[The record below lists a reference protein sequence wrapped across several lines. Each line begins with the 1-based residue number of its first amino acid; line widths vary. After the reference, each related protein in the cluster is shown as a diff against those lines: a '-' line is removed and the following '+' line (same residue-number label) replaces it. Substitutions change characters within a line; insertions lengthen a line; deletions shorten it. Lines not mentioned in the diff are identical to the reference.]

1 MIPEDGELYF
11 GRTHRPEGFTGAAIA
26 QFDGSA
32 EPVVRELIQN
42 SLDAADHAEVPIAEV
57 NFIISEATRD
67 ELPGWSKYIAVFQ
80 EARRQR
86 RSQPSPK
93 RSQDE
98 RMVVERIESS
108 SRPATIPL
116 LLCIDNGHGLSG
128 ERMDALL
135 TPGNTSKGER
145 GAGSF
150 GLGHHA
156 AFGASDLRYVL
167 YGAKFFN
174 KDESISE
181 IASGHAILAS
191 YRDKENVLRAAD
203 GYWFK
208 SGRGHLAFNGN
219 YDCYPDTLPRLL
231 WELLAGVE
239 TGTVVCIAGFND
251 FRREEDDPTPMN
263 SICRVAASNFCDAI
277 HSGRLR
283 VGVEDDCAGETLTV
297 GRDNLGEILTRYSQ
311 NKRAAKQG
319 QISGQVAYNAWK
331 TISLGERLASH
342 GNGMIR
348 RLHRWLARPEVG
360 AGFDVTSLW
369 DHGDMSKAHEIVRTG
384 MRLAEFFRRFPDDR
398 AAEVWFVSRRW
409 PSGPVCPHCGGG
421 RVSEVASRR
430 PMPYRCRECRKHFSV
445 MSHTLMHASK
455 LGAQTWLLAIF
466 LIVANPKGRSS
477 VQLAADLGVTQ
488 KTAWHLAHRIRQAL
502 AEGGLPGFDGPVE
515 ADETYIGGKARNRHA
530 HKADP
535 GKTAVIGVKDRRTGT
550 VAATPVHEVTT
561 ATATAMVAATTR
573 QGAEVYTD
581 GSRIYDPLAAMGF
594 NHARVIHGLGEYVR
608 GSVSTNGVE
617 NYWSLL
623 KRTYIGTYHYMS
635 DDHLHRY
642 IEEHSFRYNRRNR
655 HVIDKMSEAA
665 AAMEGRSLTYRELT
679 GSRG

>member
-11 GRTHRPEGFTGAAIA
+11 GRTHRPEGFTSAAIA

-57 NFIISEATRD
+57 NFIMSEATRD

-80 EARRQR
+80 EARSQR
-86 RSQPSPK
+86 RSQSSPK

-98 RMVVERIESS
+98 RMVVERIETS

-191 YRDKENVLRAAD
+191 HRDKENALRAAD

-208 SGRGHLAFNGN
+208 SGSGYLAFNGN

-239 TGTVVCIAGFND
+239 TGTVVCIVGFNE

-277 HSGRLR
+277 HAGRLR

-297 GRDNLGEILTRYSQ
+297 GRDNLGEILTRYSN
-311 NKRAAKQG
+311 NKQAAKQG

-348 RLHRWLARPEVG
+348 WRPLDASDGQPTRVHIFRKGMWITSRAPRLSAPEFSGTWPFDAVLSLDFGPLEELVRSAEGPEHRG
-360 AGFDVTSLW
+360 IDT
-369 DHGDMSKAHEIVRTG
+369 K
-384 MRLAEFFRRFPDDR
+384 RLDNKQKKQYRQLMA
-398 AAEVWFVSRRW
+398 
-409 PSGPVCPHCGGG
+409 
-421 RVSEVASRR
+421 EVASQLRSAVGERKDLEDFTPKDFATLTGHDIRTAERIRR
-430 PMPYRCRECRKHFSV
+430 PRLPAGGGTIKEAVAGGQRQGSAEKKETRRKGTPRPGSRPRYRTSLRIVEASV
-445 MSHTLMHASK
+445 VEAHVDYEEDVGPQSELGIRIRAVSGADGTCEQPLPDDFLHITSVSDDVGRRVESDGPAGDLELSLPAAEGRRLLRVTLSSPINDP
-455 LGAQTWLLAIF
+455 QLLE
-466 LIVANPKGRSS
+466 L
-477 VQLAADLGVTQ
+477 DLVKR
-488 KTAWHLAHRIRQAL
+488 KTAPPQ
-502 AEGGLPGFDGPVE
+502 E
-515 ADETYIGGKARNRHA
+515 
-530 HKADP
+530 
-535 GKTAVIGVKDRRTGT
+535 DRE
-550 VAATPVHEVTT
+550 AATK
-561 ATATAMVAATTR
+561 A
-573 QGAEVYTD
+573 
-581 GSRIYDPLAAMGF
+581 S
-594 NHARVIHGLGEYVR
+594 
-608 GSVSTNGVE
+608 
-617 NYWSLL
+617 
-623 KRTYIGTYHYMS
+623 
-635 DDHLHRY
+635 
-642 IEEHSFRYNRRNR
+642 
-655 HVIDKMSEAA
+655 
-665 AAMEGRSLTYRELT
+665 
-679 GSRG
+679 

>member
-11 GRTHRPEGFTGAAIA
+11 GPTHRPEGFTSAAIA

-86 RSQPSPK
+86 RSQSSPK

-98 RMVVERIESS
+98 RMVVERIENS

-167 YGAKFFN
+167 YGAKYFN
-174 KDESISE
+174 KDKSTSE

-191 YRDKENVLRAAD
+191 HRDKENVLRAAD

-208 SGRGHLAFNGN
+208 SGRGHLAFNSN

-251 FRREEDDPTPMN
+251 FRREEDDPTAMN
-263 SICRVAASNFCDAI
+263 SICRVAASNFSDAI

-297 GRDNLGEILTRYSQ
+297 GCDNLGEVLTRYSQ

-331 TISLGERLASH
+331 TISLGERLACH

-348 RLHRWLARPEVG
+348 WRLLDAPDGQPTRVHIFRKGMWITSRAPKLSAPEFSSTWP
-360 AGFDVTSLW
+360 FDAVLSL
-369 DHGDMSKAHEIVRTG
+369 D
-384 MRLAEFFRRFPDDR
+384 
-398 AAEVWFVSRRW
+398 
-409 PSGPVCPHCGGG
+409 SGPLEELVRSAEGPEHRGIDTK
-421 RVSEVASRR
+421 RLDNKQKKQYRQLMAEVASQLRSAVGERKDLEDFVPKGFATLTGHDIRTAERIRR
-430 PMPYRCRECRKHFSV
+430 PRLPAGGGTVKEAVAGGQKQGSAEKKKTRRMGTPRPGSRPRYRTSLRIVETSV
-445 MSHTLMHASK
+445 VEAHVDYQEDIGPHLE
-455 LGAQTWLLAIF
+455 LGI
-466 LIVANPKGRSS
+466 
-477 VQLAADLGVTQ
+477 
-488 KTAWHLAHRIRQAL
+488 RIRAVSGADGTCEQP
-502 AEGGLPGFDGPVE
+502 LPDDFLHITSVSDDAGRRVESDGPAGDLE
-515 ADETYIGGKARNRHA
+515 LSLPAAGGRRLLRVTLSSPIN
-530 HKADP
+530 DP
-535 GKTAVIGVKDRRTGT
+535 QLLELDLVKRKTTPPQEDRE
-550 VAATPVHEVTT
+550 AATK
-561 ATATAMVAATTR
+561 A
-573 QGAEVYTD
+573 
-581 GSRIYDPLAAMGF
+581 S
-594 NHARVIHGLGEYVR
+594 
-608 GSVSTNGVE
+608 
-617 NYWSLL
+617 
-623 KRTYIGTYHYMS
+623 
-635 DDHLHRY
+635 
-642 IEEHSFRYNRRNR
+642 
-655 HVIDKMSEAA
+655 
-665 AAMEGRSLTYRELT
+665 
-679 GSRG
+679 